1 MFNDAKLT
9 TGIDLPSIVSK
20 WLVENSLS
28 ENIDILN
35 YLNNPIAYAI
45 KSAFVIKDVLLIL

>member
-45 KSAFVIKDVLLIL
+45 KSAFVIKDILLIL

>member
-28 ENIDILN
+28 ENIDIFN

-45 KSAFVIKDVLLIL
+45 KSASVIKDVLLIL

>member
-28 ENIDILN
+28 ENIDIFN